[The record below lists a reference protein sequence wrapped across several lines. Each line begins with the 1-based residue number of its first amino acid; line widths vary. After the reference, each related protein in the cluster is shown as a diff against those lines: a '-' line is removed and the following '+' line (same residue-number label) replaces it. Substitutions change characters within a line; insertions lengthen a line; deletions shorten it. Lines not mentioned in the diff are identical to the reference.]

1 LRFLSLLFHQDLQNN
16 MEENPTIK
24 PLIKTLLISMFVL
37 GFQPFFAQNNWKLIK
52 DEKNIQI
59 YLRKEENSK
68 YLSFKAKMNCT
79 SSIESIF
86 NQIKNVSNYPK
97 WFAFTKST
105 TLLRQN
111 KSGQFFY
118 METNYLWP
126 YDNESMNYDM
136 TFQKTK
142 NSYFITISGSKP
154 TIETKRTLKKVN
166 GYILIEQLKNK
177 SQITYYMHSEPS
189 QKIPA

>member
-1 LRFLSLLFHQDLQNN
+1 
-16 MEENPTIK
+16 
-24 PLIKTLLISMFVL
+24 
-37 GFQPFFAQNNWKLIK
+37 
-52 DEKNIQI
+52 
-59 YLRKEENSK
+59 
-68 YLSFKAKMNCT
+68 
-79 SSIESIF
+79 
-86 NQIKNVSNYPK
+86 
-97 WFAFTKST
+97 
-105 TLLRQN
+105 
-111 KSGQFFY
+111 
-118 METNYLWP
+118 
-126 YDNESMNYDM
+126 MNYDM